1 MAYEVTTQNEYDD
14 VTLDNFDRTSLLPH
28 LFKIK
33 GKDFS
38 LDKYPQMKA
47 LYARKFVPKT
57 IYFCGR
63 QVSKSTNL
71 SRSEVFDAI
80 SIEQFQQLFIAPLQ
94 DQTLRYSRSV
104 LQEAINTC
112 RTAKLMQS
120 KKFATK
126 HGSGGIDIT
135 NNITNKSF
143 SNGAS
148 IQLSYASTDPD
159 RVRGI
164 TSDRIDFDEVQ
175 DQIFD
180 NVNVIAECLANS
192 EWGIQRFTGTA
203 KTMDNPIQ
211 YLWEESSQGEWVIKC
226 TSCNTHNFP
235 TKDGNVLDM
244 IQAQGPSCFKCGTL
258 LNPRTGK
265 WIHAYPDRV
274 DKFVGYHIPQ
284 IVLPAM
290 TESRKRWLSILNKVA
305 TLPESVL
312 YMEVLGISTDQ
323 GTRLITQAD
332 IDRASSLGAPP
343 EQKDQRHKYQTIVM
357 GVDWGIANITS
368 FTAIAICG
376 ITYNG
381 NIECIHGD
389 VWGGLDITEIFQR
402 ISALAT
408 EYQCEFVA
416 CDYGAGFHNNQIL
429 AIEYHLPVVQLFYVT
444 QGTFLSYA
452 EKMGIPLWKVD
463 RNTALDIVFAN
474 IRKEKIRFLAPEYS
488 KDYTSHLMAV
498 IEEKT
503 ETSSGKETRKFD
515 RIPDRPDDFLHALTF
530 ASMILYQATGHDVI
544 QTVPEAKSGQNVE
557 SQEIDRKYGLANQ
570 G

>member
-1 MAYEVTTQNEYDD
+1 MSDDLATTNEYDKQ
-14 VTLDNFDRTSLLPH
+14 TIENFDRTTLLPH

-33 GKDFS
+33 GKPFS
-38 LDKYPQMKA
+38 LDKYPQMRA
-47 LYARKFVPKT
+47 IYANKFVPKT

-94 DQTLRYSRSV
+94 DQTLRYSRGV

-120 KKFATK
+120 KKFAAK

-135 NNITNKSF
+135 SNITNKTF

-192 EWGIQRFTGTA
+192 EWGIQRYTGTA

-211 YLWEESSQGEWVIKC
+211 YLWERSSQGEWVTKC

-235 TKDGNVLDM
+235 TRDGNVLDM
-244 IQAQGPSCFKCGTL
+244 IRPQGPSCWKCGTL
-258 LNPRTGK
+258 LNPRTGQ
-265 WIHAYPDRV
+265 WIHAFPDRV
-274 DKFVGYHIPQ
+274 GKFVGYHIPQ

-290 TESRKRWLSILNKVA
+290 TEDRKRWLAILDKA
-305 TLPESVL
+305 ASLPESVL
-312 YMEVLGISTDQ
+312 YMEVLGISSDQ
-323 GTRLITQAD
+323 GTRLISQAD

-343 EQKDQRHKYQTIVM
+343 EQKDQRHKYQTIVL

-368 FTAIAICG
+368 FTAVAVCG

-402 ISALAT
+402 ITSLAT
-408 EYQCEFVA
+408 QYQCSFVA

-429 AIEYHLPVVQLFYVT
+429 AIEYQLPVVQLFYVT

-474 IRKEKIRFLAPEYS
+474 IKKQKIKFLAPEYS
-488 KDYTSHLMAV
+488 KDYTAHLMAV

-544 QTVPEAKSGQNVE
+544 QTVPQAKSGQDVE
-557 SQEIDRKYGLANQ
+557 SQAIDRKYGA
-570 G
+570 